1 MDTFRKIMVIC
12 MILLMSLL
20 LLIAMTSAQE
30 KFPTKPLK
38 IVITHGAG
46 GSVDLPGRVMGQYM
60 QKYLGIPVVCEN
72 MEGAGGRRAMEYV
85 FNQAKPDGYTIV
97 VSAFPSRLIGELV
110 YNPKYKMKEFV
121 HLGSWVGG
129 DYRTMFVATDSP
141 FKTFKDV
148 VEESKKRKINVG
160 GGGGL
165 GSTSQLQ
172 FVYLKEIVKLNL
184 NFVPYDSD
192 AEVAAAVLGKHID
205 AGTASMSGATRLYKS
220 GEVRLLAVHSPRRIK
235 EIPEI
240 PTMKELGYEGV
251 VVPYGVGAWAPPK
264 TPKERAKILSDA
276 IMKAARDPEFIKWAE
291 KTSTMLDPMG
301 PEEFYQVTLEDYQ
314 NIEKVL
320 PLLKQ
325 AK

>member
-1 MDTFRKIMVIC
+1 MDSIKKFVVIFVVIMVSF
-12 MILLMSLL
+12 LF
-20 LLIAMTSAQE
+20 LIPVAPAQE
-30 KFPTKPLK
+30 KFPNKPIK
-38 IVITHGAG
+38 VVITHGAG
-46 GSVDLPGRVMGQYM
+46 GSVDLPGRAMAQYM

-72 MEGAGGRRAMEYV
+72 MEGAGGRRAMEYT
-85 FNQAKPDGYTIV
+85 FSQAKPDGYTIV
-97 VSAFPSRLIGELV
+97 VSAFPSRLIGELL
-110 YNPKYKMKEFV
+110 YNTKYKMKEFV

-129 DYRTMFVATDSP
+129 DYRTIFVAKDSP
-141 FKTFKDV
+141 FKTFKNV

-165 GSTSQLQ
+165 GSTSQLHI
-172 FVYLKEIVKLNL
+172 VYLKEIVKLNL

-205 AGTASMSGATRLYKS
+205 IGTAPLSSAIRVYKS
-220 GEVRLLAVHSPRRIK
+220 GETRLLAVHSPKRIK

-251 VVPYGVGAWAPPK
+251 VIPFGVGAWAPPN
-264 TPKERAKILSDA
+264 TPKERAQILSDA
-276 IMKAARDPEFIKWAE
+276 IMKVVKDPAFIQWAE
-291 KTSTMLDPMG
+291 KSSTMLDPLG
-301 PEEFYQVTLEDYQ
+301 PEEFYEVTLEDYK

-320 PLLKQ
+320 PLLQQ

>member
-1 MDTFRKIMVIC
+1 
-12 MILLMSLL
+12 
-20 LLIAMTSAQE
+20 
-30 KFPTKPLK
+30 
-38 IVITHGAG
+38 
-46 GSVDLPGRVMGQYM
+46 
-60 QKYLGIPVVCEN
+60 
-72 MEGAGGRRAMEYV
+72 
-85 FNQAKPDGYTIV
+85 
-97 VSAFPSRLIGELV
+97 
-110 YNPKYKMKEFV
+110 
-121 HLGSWVGG
+121 
-129 DYRTMFVATDSP
+129 
-141 FKTFKDV
+141 
-148 VEESKKRKINVG
+148 
-160 GGGGL
+160 
-165 GSTSQLQ
+165 
-172 FVYLKEIVKLNL
+172 
-184 NFVPYDSD
+184 
-192 AEVAAAVLGKHID
+192 
-205 AGTASMSGATRLYKS
+205 MSGATRLYKS